1 MVYLRWHH
9 RSSRVRVPRKK
20 AKMEKEL
27 ILILP
32 WHWLCPSLQPVVLV
46 GRGRIRGRII
56 MLRSTRCG
64 FLRRLVGEDYWGKF
78 ARVLE
83 DEMGEE
89 PPDNVMRK
97 QKRKAL
103 TTGAWQP
110 SWTW

>member
-1 MVYLRWHH
+1 MASQPQVSLKRRGKRVVGLTVLQS
-9 RSSRVRVPRKK
+9 RSEV
-20 AKMEKEL
+20 EKER
-27 ILILP
+27 I
-32 WHWLCPSLQPVVLV
+32 V
-46 GRGRIRGRII
+46 GDKVARG
-56 MLRSTRCG
+56 
-64 FLRRLVGEDYWGKF
+64 VK
-78 ARVLE
+78 